1 MMFERVHVMP
11 GAGRRV
17 RLPGG
22 TIVPPQGVICERT
35 AFVERRLGCG
45 DLVLAP
51 VAPVAEAPAKAVA
64 EKKGA

>member
-11 GAGRRV
+11 GVGRRV

-22 TIVPPQGVICERT
+22 TIVPPQGVICERSM
-35 AFVERRLGCG
+35 FIERRLACG

-51 VAPVAEAPAKAVA
+51 AAPPADAPAKAA
-64 EKKGA
+64 EKKGV